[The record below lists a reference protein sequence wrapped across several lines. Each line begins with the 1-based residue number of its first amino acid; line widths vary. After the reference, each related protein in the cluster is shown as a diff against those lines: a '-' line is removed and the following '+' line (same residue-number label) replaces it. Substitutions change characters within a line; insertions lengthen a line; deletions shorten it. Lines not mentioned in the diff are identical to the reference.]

1 MSPPPDL
8 VPPALREQQVRSAS
22 PHSFPNL
29 RAGLSLV
36 STPSLQGLLQGLL
49 GLSQGRIWTSQN
61 LPLALPFDLGPKAT

>member
-36 STPSLQGLLQGLL
+36 STPSLQGLL